1 VAAIRLAI
9 PEEPV
14 AEVVAGLLAILVIV
28 LVLPMVSKRVE
39 ENLEPFFLAMG
50 ITGFALI
57 LWAGI
62 VPDVKT
68 AWKIVETAARTP
80 VSIAGLPIGI
90 TQVVLIAGLF
100 FYFYRERIKQW
111 LEALMGRVG
120 LPSFI
125 FILVLVLGL
134 SSSVISV
141 IVAAVILSE
150 VLAFLPI
157 PRQLKAR
164 LAVIACYA
172 LGLGAA
178 LTPIG
183 EPLSTIA
190 VSKLSGPPYYA
201 GFTFLLDLL
210 GIYIVPGVIA
220 TAALSAWV
228 AARWR
233 SSLTPRELGHDRV
246 EVVGAVEVEEE
257 TLRTVV
263 WRAIKVY
270 MFVAA
275 LELLG
280 TSFLPL
286 VEWYFTKIPPYVLY
300 WVNMV
305 SAVLDNATL
314 TAAEIGPQLTLSQ
327 IKSALM
333 ALLVS
338 GGMLIPGNIPNIVTA
353 GRLRITSKEWARIGV
368 PLGIVML
375 SAYFIILLPEMLG

>member
-1 VAAIRLAI
+1 MAAVKLAV

-14 AEVVAGLLAILVIV
+14 AEVVAGLLAILVLV
-28 LVLPMVSKRVE
+28 LVLPMVSRRVE

-50 ITGFALI
+50 ACGFALI
-57 LWAGI
+57 LLTGI
-62 VPDVKT
+62 VPDEET
-68 AWKIVETAARTP
+68 ALAILETAARTP

-90 TQVVLIAGLF
+90 TQVVLVAGLT
-100 FYFYRERIKQW
+100 FYLYRERLRRG
-111 LEALMGRVG
+111 LEAALRRLG
-120 LPSFI
+120 LPRFI
-125 FILVLVLGL
+125 FLLTLALGL
-134 SSSVISV
+134 SSSIISV

-150 VLAFLPI
+150 VLAFMPA
-157 PRQLKAR
+157 PRPLKVR
-164 LAVIACYA
+164 LAVLACYA

-178 LTPIG
+178 LTPVG

-201 GFTFLLDLL
+201 GFTFLLELL
-210 GIYIVPGVIA
+210 GAYVVPGVVA
-220 TAALSAWV
+220 VAALSAWV
-228 AARWR
+228 AARWQATHGAASAGGEAR
-233 SSLTPRELGHDRV
+233 
-246 EVVGAVEVEEE
+246 AVEAVEAELEEE

-263 WRAIKVY
+263 WRAAKVY

-314 TAAEIGPQLTLSQ
+314 TAAEIGPQLTLAQ

-333 ALLVS
+333 SLLVS
-338 GGMLIPGNIPNIVTA
+338 GGMLIPGNIPNIITA
-353 GRLRITSKEWARIGV
+353 GRLRITSKEWARVGV
-368 PLGIVML
+368 PLGLAML
-375 SAYFIILLPEMLG
+375 AAYFVALAPEMF